1 MPVNFLT
8 ILISVI
14 VSFAIVSLI
23 TGQIQWGIVVGLLV
37 GVGSAKWLRLKKQE
51 AKDEIEYDERV
62 NDNIKQY
69 SLQIFSISN
78 LTLLVYLLISDQ
90 ILNAHSIKA
99 NYLIIYLTI
108 TFIVSFYIA
117 PLIARK
123 R

>member
-69 SLQIFSISN
+69 SLQTFSISN

>member
-14 VSFAIVSLI
+14 LSFAIVSLI

-69 SLQIFSISN
+69 SLQTFSIFN
-78 LTLLVYLLISDQ
+78 LSLLVYLLISDQ

>member
-14 VSFAIVSLI
+14 LSFAIVSLI

-69 SLQIFSISN
+69 SLQTFSIFN
-78 LTLLVYLLISDQ
+78 LSLLVYLLISDQ

-99 NYLIIYLTI
+99 NYLITYLTI

>member
-1 MPVNFLT
+1 MPVNFL
-8 ILISVI
+8 SVI

-69 SLQIFSISN
+69 SLQTFSISN

>member
-14 VSFAIVSLI
+14 VCFAIISLI

-37 GVGSAKWLRLKKQE
+37 GVGSAKWIRLKKQE

-69 SLQIFSISN
+69 SLQTFSISN

>member
-69 SLQIFSISN
+69 SLQTFSISN

-90 ILNAHSIKA
+90 ILNTHSIKA